1 MIFGL
6 EHLLAAGMLTTLV
19 NAPTCPPP
27 PVPPVQIVTRNGSP
41 KYYYHVPSAQLG
53 SFQIDTTFQ
62 PSPNTSYVVGGVTHG
77 KVLISR
83 QMQIQTLSNSHADQ
97 HCMSIAQ
104 VVVTLDYQP
113 DVYIA
118 SEYQSGTCRFNTTMQ
133 HEVQHVN
140 LDIITLN
147 EFIPRFQAYIQNA
160 LATLPPMQAMPKQM
174 MPQVQE
180 FIGMRVEAAAQQ
192 ALAEMDQVRRGRHQR
207 IDNAQEYDRLSQ
219 ACAHEPNPIAMP
231 GQQYRRR

>member
-1 MIFGL
+1 MMFGL
-6 EHLLAAGMLTTLV
+6 EHILSAGLLSLASVQA
-19 NAPTCPPP
+19 CPQP
-27 PVPPVQIVTRNGSP
+27 PVPPVQIVTRNGTP
-41 KYYYHVPSAQLG
+41 QYIYNVPSAQLG
-53 SFQIDTTFQ
+53 GFQIDTTFQ
-62 PSPNTSYVVGGVTHG
+62 PSPNTTYVVGGLTNG

-83 QMQIQTLSNSHADQ
+83 QMQIQTMSNTRANQ
-97 HCMSIAQ
+97 HCVSITQ

-113 DVYIA
+113 DVYVA
-118 SEYQSGTCRFNTTMQ
+118 SEYRPGTCRFNTTIQ

-160 LATLPPMQAMPKQM
+160 LATLPSMPPVPQNM
-174 MPQVQE
+174 VPQVQE
-180 FIGMRVEAAAQQ
+180 FVGQRVEAAAHQ

-207 IDNAQEYDRLSQ
+207 IDNAQEYDRLSR
-219 ACAHEPNPIAMP
+219 ACEHEPNPIAMP